1 MNKIEFKTKVE
12 NGVIEIPK
20 IYKDFMSGE
29 LRIIAVKETLD
40 NKEIGKE
47 KEINAFIELQR
58 FNYEHTKDLVF
69 DKDIDIDEL
78 MSDINEVKL

>member
-29 LRIIAVKETLD
+29 LRIIAVKDENNLSEISKEERLRKLEEFD
-40 NKEIGKE
+40 NVIE
-47 KEINAFIELQR
+47 K
-58 FNYEHTKDLVF
+58 YKDLKF
-69 DKDIDIDEL
+69 EDDIDIDKL
-78 MSDINEVKL
+78 INDINEVKL